1 MGAREGVVTGFW
13 AVAKAGKELAD
24 LHIGYDKLERYPLK
38 FVETGEALG
47 VRELAPAFAAPKR
60 ASANKAAPGRRTP
73 KGAPRAPLPVPLSYR
88 VEDKHSGI
96 RSDPKRPDDPEY
108 IVRLVGQVIGVSLET
123 VRVVKSW
130 PTLAAG
136 SNGQ

>member
-1 MGAREGVVTGFW
+1 MRHSAVTAFR
-13 AVAKAGKELAD
+13 ANAKARKELAN
-24 LHIGYDKLERYPLK
+24 LHIGYEKLEPYPLK

-88 VEDKHSGI
+88 VEDKHNGI

-108 IVRLVGQVIGVSLET
+108 IARLVGQVIKVSLET
-123 VRVVKSW
+123 VRVVKSL